1 MSIPCCIYSPGIA
14 LAFPLQKI
22 SEGSRFGIT
31 NVWKWNLPLAVL
43 TNPCFRLLSFERA
56 LMVKSLWPMP
66 STGRS
71 CRRTPASH
79 WMLDRI
85 MLWQMMFRCV
95 AQLVK
100 TCWDALK
107 ASELEVF
114 QSDRP
119 IFCVCSPCLSML
131 QIHLQ
136 PLKKSICHV
145 PREPNITLLLVCY
158 TLVYVVLIWTMAI
171 IVSIATSDSFYSYC
185 CFNCFCSN
193 FYGFVFGI
201 VSFSI
206 FTMSCNCSSCSYHCG
221 FCCCCCKMQEVLM
234 FVRCF
239 LARRLCLK
247 EGYRLRPLTAAWK
260 SFDKSIKR
268 YSIVSFKFK
277 LHNMLQV
284 FLGTVLLVPTM
295 EESSSSEAFFG
306 LFRWCHKKVTRGHDL
321 DLIHMLIMLWLS
333 LVWLLSS
340 KPLKF
345 PSPLGFTL
353 GRGAKLF
360 HA

>member
-1 MSIPCCIYSPGIA
+1 MRFWQIHASDCSRLRGLWWWNHCDLCHRRDAAAGELQRHTGCLIA
-14 LAFPLQKI
+14 
-22 SEGSRFGIT
+22 
-31 NVWKWNLPLAVL
+31 
-43 TNPCFRLLSFERA
+43 
-56 LMVKSLWPMP
+56 
-66 STGRS
+66 S
-71 CRRTPASH
+71 C
-79 WMLDRI
+79 DR
-85 MLWQMMFRCV
+85 FRCV

-100 TCWDALK
+100 TCWDAINASDLK
-107 ASELEVF
+107 FSSQIGRSFV
-114 QSDRP
+114 
-119 IFCVCSPCLSML
+119 CVVHACRCFRFICSL
-131 QIHLQ
+131 
-136 PLKKSICHV
+136 LKKGICHV

-158 TLVYVVLIWTMAI
+158 TLVYLVLIWTMAT
-171 IVSIATSDSFYSYC
+171 IVSSATSDSFYSYC

-206 FTMSCNCSSCSYHCG
+206 FTMSFNCSSCSYHCG

-247 EGYRLRPLTAAWK
+247 EGYRLRPLTAEWK
-260 SFDKSIKR
+260 SFDKSITVKD
-268 YSIVSFKFK
+268 IVSFKFK

-340 KPLKF
+340 QPLKI

>member
-1 MSIPCCIYSPGIA
+1 MLYLQPWHA
-14 LAFPLQKI
+14 LAFPFQKI
-22 SEGSRFGIT
+22 SEGSRFGFT

-43 TNPCFRLLSFERA
+43 TNPRFRLLSLFERA

-100 TCWDALK
+100 TCWDAVN

-145 PREPNITLLLVCY
+145 PREPNITLLLVCF
-158 TLVYVVLIWTMAI
+158 TLVYLVLIWTMAI
-171 IVSIATSDSFYSYC
+171 IVSIATSDSP
-185 CFNCFCSN
+185 NPI
-193 FYGFVFGI
+193 VVLI
-201 VSFSI
+201 VSAPAFTALFS
-206 FTMSCNCSSCSYHCG
+206 
-221 FCCCCCKMQEVLM
+221 VL
-234 FVRCF
+234 FPSQLSLWVAIVL
-239 LARRLCLK
+239 LARI
-247 EGYRLRPLTAAWK
+247 T
-260 SFDKSIKR
+260 
-268 YSIVSFKFK
+268 V
-277 LHNMLQV
+277 V
-284 FLGTVLLVPTM
+284 FVV
-295 EESSSSEAFFG
+295 A
-306 LFRWCHKKVTRGHDL
+306 V
-321 DLIHMLIMLWLS
+321 
-333 LVWLLSS
+333 
-340 KPLKF
+340 
-345 PSPLGFTL
+345 
-353 GRGAKLF
+353 AKCRRC
-360 HA
+360 